1 MLVKLFY
8 ILFFATSTFIIYD
21 KIHKVVKIDRAIVTF
36 FICIF
41 VFVML
46 IHFLSGWAF
55 LLPAKNF
62 FPLMFLSIS
71 PAIFYL
77 WFTYIVL
84 PRVSRL
90 KEKGMNEN
98 FADSGLKFASFFF
111 TKLPFFMCFL
121 VECMA
126 IIGWQK

>member
-8 ILFFATSTFIIYD
+8 ILFFAASTFIIYD
-21 KIHKVVKIDRAIVTF
+21 KIHKVVKIDRVIVIF
-36 FICIF
+36 FICVF
-41 VFVML
+41 VFVL
-46 IHFLSGWAF
+46 LVHCLNGWPF

-62 FPLMFLSIS
+62 FPLMFLLIS
-71 PAIFYL
+71 PVIFYL

-98 FADSGLKFASFFF
+98 FANSVLKLFSFFF

-121 VECMA
+121 AECMA
-126 IIGWQK
+126 IIEWQK